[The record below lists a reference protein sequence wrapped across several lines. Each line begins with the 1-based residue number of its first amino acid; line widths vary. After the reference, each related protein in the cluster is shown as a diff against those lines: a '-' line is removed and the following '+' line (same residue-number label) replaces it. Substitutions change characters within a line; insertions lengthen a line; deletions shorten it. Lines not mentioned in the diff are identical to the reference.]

1 MKFRIK
7 LMNTKDAEEFVRIA
21 SSYDYDIDLK
31 SGVAYLDAK
40 SLLGVISC
48 GVKREMEVICQNT
61 DKSFFNRV
69 KKFAIA

>member
-7 LMNTKDAEEFVRIA
+7 LMSAKDAEEFVRIA

-31 SGVAYLDAK
+31 SGIAYLDAK

-48 GVKREMEVICQNT
+48 GVKREMEVICQDA

>member
-48 GVKREMEVICQNT
+48 GIKREMDVICQDA

>member
-7 LMNTKDAEEFVRIA
+7 LMNTKDAEEFVRSA

-48 GVKREMEVICQNT
+48 GIKREMDVICQDA